1 MGINP
6 GTKYKSLQ
14 LSLGSSVNNY
24 SVAENNTSAFPN
36 WSEDWDKRDWYNI
49 LVVKALGQNQEIT
62 VKFHKN
68 TEGGIVIRDY
78 EVPAIIDNVIFR
90 DVFITNSGDIT
101 AEFDIAFFSP
111 DTITGEPKRPTDLAL
126 SEVAGEVVITFV
138 DNTNNESHFSIE
150 RSVTS
155 ATTGYSEIDTVSFS
169 NFNQKRGGT
178 RTYTDDS
185 VSGSTQY
192 WYRIRSVRDS
202 LSSAASDVAT
212 ITTA

>member
-14 LSLGSSVNNY
+14 LSLISSVNDY
-24 SVAENNTSAFPN
+24 SVAENNISYFPN
-36 WSEDWDKRDWYNI
+36 WSKDWDERDWYNI
-49 LVVKALGQNQEIT
+49 LVVKALGENQEIT
-62 VKFHKN
+62 IKFHKN

-78 EVPAIIDNVIFR
+78 EVPAVIDNIIFR

-111 DTITGEPKRPTDLAL
+111 DTITGGPKRPTDLAL
-126 SEVAGEVVITFV
+126 TEVAGDVVITFV
-138 DNTNNESHFSIE
+138 DNTNNEDHFSIE
-150 RSVTS
+150 RS
-155 ATTGYSEIDTVSFS
+155 ATCAYTDFSEIDTVSFS

-178 RTYTDDS
+178 KTYTDDS

-192 WYRIRSVRDS
+192 WYRIRSVRGGLD
-202 LSSAASDVAT
+202 SAASDVET